1 MPLICV
7 SSPKGGVGKT
17 TIAANLASRLV
28 ATGLRV
34 IAIDLD
40 PQNSLRIHFGM
51 PFGDRGGF
59 MCMLPDLP
67 DWRRALLSTPSGV
80 RLLPYGRQRLGE
92 AMTASACL
100 ADNPELIARPVREM
114 LDHPETVVIVDSAPG
129 MSPQLMALLPLSDL
143 VLTVLL
149 ADPISLSQIPGVE
162 DGDTYG
168 QVADLSCPDHG
179 TRIGFVLNQLD
190 LRSRIGPALIRSAR
204 TYLGER
210 LLGTVFRDEN
220 VPEAAAAQRSIASYS
235 KHSKAAR
242 DIDDIARIIA
252 GRFRDSLA
260 GTRIGAVA

>member
-51 PFGDRGGF
+51 PLGDRTGF
-59 MCMLPDLP
+59 MCMLPNLP
-67 DWRRALLSTPSGV
+67 DWRRALLSTSSGV
-80 RLLPYGRQRLGE
+80 RLLPYGRQRLGD

-100 ADNPELIARPVREM
+100 ADNPELIAGPVREM
-114 LDHPETVVIVDSAPG
+114 LEFPETVVIVDTAPG
-129 MSPQLMALLPLSDL
+129 MSPHLMALLPLADL
-143 VLTVLL
+143 LLTVLL

-162 DGDTYG
+162 NGDTYG
-168 QVADLSCPDHG
+168 PDASLHCSDRG
-179 TRIGFVLNQLD
+179 AHIGFVLNQLD
-190 LRSRIGPALIRSAR
+190 LRSRIGPALVRNAR
-204 TYLGER
+204 NYLGER

-220 VPEAAAAQRSIASYS
+220 VPEAAAAQRSIATYS
-235 KHSKAAR
+235 TGSKAAR
-242 DIDDIARIIA
+242 DIDDIARTIT
-252 GRFRDSLA
+252 GRLRKNPA
-260 GTRIGAVA
+260 GTRLGAVA